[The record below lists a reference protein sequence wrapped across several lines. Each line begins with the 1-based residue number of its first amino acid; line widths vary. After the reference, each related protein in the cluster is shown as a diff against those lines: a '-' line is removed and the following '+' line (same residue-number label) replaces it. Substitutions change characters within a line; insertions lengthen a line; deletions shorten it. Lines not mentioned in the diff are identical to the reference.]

1 MALCCEIDDCTR
13 LVLGQQALHEAPIA
27 DVAVYELMVRVRTQ
41 RRERVQ
47 VACVGERIEIDHT
60 GTAGH
65 RAKYEI
71 TTDVS
76 GSARHQQDSGCFA

>member
-1 MALCCEIDDCTR
+1 M
-13 LVLGQQALHEAPIA
+13 
-27 DVAVYELMVRVRTQ
+27 MVRVRTQ

-47 VACVGERIEIDHT
+47 VACVGERIEIDHA

-71 TTDVS
+71 ATDVAS
-76 GSARHQQDSGCFA
+76 SARHQQDSG